1 MRVCGRLNARDQA
14 PSLPRQL
21 ILSLSTMA
29 LLGMVRPTLFLKPGS
44 LCVGLGH
51 LVPRGA
57 LAVASDGLR
66 WLGCAGTAPG
76 PSRGWVSLGV
86 GLRHK

>member
-1 MRVCGRLNARDQA
+1 MPGTS

-21 ILSLSTMA
+21 ILALSTMA

-57 LAVASDGLR
+57 LTVASDGLVVGLCQ
-66 WLGCAGTAPG
+66 WLRPL
-76 PSRGWVSLGV
+76 SGV
-86 GLRHK
+86 GELGGGSSS